1 MPDPKLGAGFF
12 TPHDEAAAIVA
23 GKPVLTRQVF
33 DKLVPEL
40 RARAMVVTGVEGA
53 NTVQRIKDE
62 IADYTR
68 GQTDGGQ
75 ARTWDDAKAAIAQT
89 LEDEAFSPQAAERRA
104 TLLIR
109 THGFQAY
116 QAANYRVAM
125 EDDDTTHL
133 QYLATEDS
141 RVRDSHLA
149 LNGLIMPKGD
159 PFWDKHYPPWEWGC
173 RCRVRPINPDMLDRQ
188 RAKDAT
194 RPPEDRLVIEG
205 PALDRLRAGQIVRGE
220 LKDRDGRTVGM
231 GAHDVTPPSQ
241 QLGADKA
248 FQWHP
253 RDLRM
258 PLQQILDRYDP
269 DVRDDFLANAK
280 AAAITPTATILDWL
294 EGRALPT
301 RPDSLAGIEGTA
313 KSIGLSAIEAWPR
326 SKHVPSISPEQA
338 IRELRSGA
346 RIQTTAGSEVRFGQ
360 PLAGHLERSGNTPR
374 ARFAVQARAITA
386 APEEIWEHGGRRYY
400 LGRTEA
406 GGMVVIAARKGEN
419 TDEVITFYPKDL
431 DELWKFR
438 KGRLVYQK

>member
-23 GKPVLTRQVF
+23 GKPVVTRQVF

-68 GQTDGGQ
+68 GQPEAGE
-75 ARTWDDAKAAIAQT
+75 ARTWDDAKAAIAKT

-149 LNGLIMPKGD
+149 LNGLIMNKND

-188 RAKDAT
+188 RSKDAT

-241 QLGADKA
+241 KLGADKA

-253 RDLRM
+253 RDLRI
-258 PLQQILDRYDP
+258 PAEQLRQRYDP
-269 DVRDDFLANAK
+269 ATWQQF
-280 AAAITPTATILDWL
+280 AAWAEKTDIAGGISVL
-294 EGRALPT
+294 EWIGGRALPA
-301 RPDSLAGIEGTA
+301 PQSPGLVKAAALPGIASDSY
-313 KSIGLSAIEAWPR
+313 
-326 SKHVPSISPEQA
+326 
-338 IRELRSGA
+338 REY
-346 RIQTTAGSEVRFGQ
+346 VMRFGDLFAGQ
-360 PLAGHLERSGNTPR
+360 SIPRQLAADPRFVKLIQDALAAGKPLTLDDIRR
-374 ARFAVQARAITA
+374 ALA
-386 APEEIWEHGGRRYY
+386 
-400 LGRTEA
+400 
-406 GGMVVIAARKGEN
+406 
-419 TDEVITFYPKDL
+419 
-431 DELWKFR
+431 
-438 KGRLVYQK
+438 

>member
-159 PFWDKHYPPWEWGC
+159 PFWDKAETAFLSALILYLFHEAPESERNFGTLMHMVINAEAREEDESYRSPVDLLFDDLERVDEDHIAVKNWKVFPPKC
-173 RCRVRPINPDMLDRQ
+173 LACCMAML
-188 RAKDAT
+188 A
-194 RPPEDRLVIEG
+194 
-205 PALDRLRAGQIVRGE
+205 
-220 LKDRDGRTVGM
+220 
-231 GAHDVTPPSQ
+231 
-241 QLGADKA
+241 
-248 FQWHP
+248 
-253 RDLRM
+253 
-258 PLQQILDRYDP
+258 
-269 DVRDDFLANAK
+269 
-280 AAAITPTATILDWL
+280 WL
-294 EGRALPT
+294 IRALISRALSGIRLIPREALITSSWPPT
-301 RPDSLAGIEGTA
+301 SIGVRSLASRRLA
-313 KSIGLSAIEAWPR
+313 MR
-326 SKHVPSISPEQA
+326 
-338 IRELRSGA
+338 A
-346 RIQTTAGSEVRFGQ
+346 R
-360 PLAGHLERSGNTPR
+360 LERLP
-374 ARFAVQARAITA
+374 
-386 APEEIWEHGGRRYY
+386 
-400 LGRTEA
+400 
-406 GGMVVIAARKGEN
+406 
-419 TDEVITFYPKDL
+419 
-431 DELWKFR
+431 
-438 KGRLVYQK
+438 